1 MKLVVACLIIRGDS
15 PSLPL
20 SLPLSLFV
28 FLLSSPLP
36 HTELILH
43 PFTPVYLIVKASTY
57 KSYLLSTI
65 MSESHPRYDRE
76 SPEEYKRV
84 AEDFVRSVQA
94 PGDEYDRDTFV
105 LRRRVGVANE
115 HLAPISERDLQNP
128 HINFFN
134 QRNSGWREVRSIFTH
149 HQFLR

>member
-1 MKLVVACLIIRGDS
+1 
-15 PSLPL
+15 
-20 SLPLSLFV
+20 
-28 FLLSSPLP
+28 
-36 HTELILH
+36 
-43 PFTPVYLIVKASTY
+43 
-57 KSYLLSTI
+57 
-65 MSESHPRYDRE
+65 MSESHPRYDRDA
-76 SPEEYKRV
+76 PEEYKRV

-134 QRNSGWREVRSIFTH
+134 QRNSGWREVRSTFTH
-149 HQFLR
+149 RQC